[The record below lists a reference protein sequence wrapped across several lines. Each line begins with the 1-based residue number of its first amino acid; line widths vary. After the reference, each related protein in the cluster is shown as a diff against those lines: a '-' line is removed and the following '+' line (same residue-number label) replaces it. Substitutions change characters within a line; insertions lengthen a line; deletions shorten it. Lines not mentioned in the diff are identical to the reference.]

1 VADSFKIIGITLP
14 DLMDNEA
21 WLICHAL
28 DCGIDRIHLRKPL
41 ATASQMEDI
50 ISQIPQ
56 RLHAR
61 LSVHSHHQLVERF
74 PDLRIHL
81 NARNPLPP
89 VGLLTPFSRSCH
101 SFEELTA
108 YPRAEYSFL
117 SPIFDSISKSGYSSA
132 FTAEALER
140 ASRCRIINSSVIAL
154 GGVVPEYIPR
164 LIELG
169 FGGAAMLGC
178 LWADLNLETI
188 KKRIDAAIH
197 YSQKR

>member
-1 VADSFKIIGITLP
+1 
-14 DLMDNEA
+14 M
-21 WLICHAL
+21 ICHAL
-28 DCGIDRIHLRKPL
+28 DCGIDRIHLRKPR
-41 ATASQMEDI
+41 ASAAELQDLVL
-50 ISQIPQ
+50 QIPQ

-61 LSVHSHHQLVERF
+61 LSLHSHHQLVERF

-89 VGLLTPFSRSCH
+89 AGLLTPFSRSCH
-101 SFEELTA
+101 SFEELA
-108 YPRAEYSFL
+108 AAPRAEYSFL
-117 SPIFDSISKSGYSSA
+117 SPIFNSISKSGYSSA
-132 FTAEALER
+132 FPADALER
-140 ASRCRIINSSVIAL
+140 ASRSGIINSSVTAL
-154 GGVVPEYIPR
+154 GGIVPEYIPR

-169 FGGAAMLGC
+169 FGGAAMLGY